1 MSSDI
6 AYMPATQLVR
16 ELRSGTISSREATTA
31 YLERIDQVNP
41 KVNAVVTLVADQAL
55 KAADA
60 LDSRRAAGDDL
71 GPLHGLPMVH
81 KDTHNTAGVRTTF
94 GSPLMKDNVPQQ
106 DDLIISRL
114 KSAGV
119 VSMGKTNTPEY
130 AAGSH
135 TFNTVFGL
143 TRNPYDLSK
152 SAGGSSGGAA
162 VALACG
168 MTPIA
173 DGSDMGGSLRNPASF
188 CNVVGLRPTIGRV
201 PSYPNPLAGFELST
215 SGPMARSIDD
225 LALMLAASSGTDARV
240 PNALTTSA
248 ADITPYEVDA
258 STLRIA
264 IAPDFSGRL
273 PIDYEVIAAVEAAGA
288 VFEGLGA
295 ALEPAMVDLSGA
307 EDAFLTRRAWQF
319 AAGFGPLIDEHPGV
333 LKESIVWNV
342 EEGRKLTGA
351 DLARAAALCV
361 ALYERMVE
369 FFNTYDALLL
379 PTAQVLPF
387 DADQE
392 YPTQINGT
400 ELGSYLEWM
409 RSCCDITAT
418 GAPGLSVPA
427 GFSSAGLPIGLQIV
441 TAPRAE
447 AKLLSI
453 GKLYEQ
459 ATRFAQT
466 RPSVL

>member
-1 MSSDI
+1 MSTDI
-6 AYMPATQLVR
+6 AFMPATQLVR
-16 ELRSGTISSREATTA
+16 ELRSGTISSREATIA

-60 LDSRRAAGDDL
+60 LDKKRAAGDDL

-81 KDTHNTAGVRTTF
+81 KDTHNTAGIRTTF

-106 DDLIISRL
+106 DDLIIARL
-114 KSAGV
+114 KAAGV

-188 CNVVGLRPTIGRV
+188 CNVVGLRPSMGRV
-201 PSYPNPLAGFELST
+201 PTHPNPLAGVELST
-215 SGPMARSIDD
+215 TGPMARTIDD
-225 LALMLAASSGTDARV
+225 LSLMLAVISGTDSRV
-240 PNALTTSA
+240 PNALSTSA
-248 ADITPYEVDA
+248 ADIAPYELDT
-258 STLRIA
+258 SRLRIA
-264 IAPDFSGRL
+264 IAPDFAGQL
-273 PIDYEVIAAVEAAGA
+273 PIDHEVMIAIEAAGA
-288 VFEGLGA
+288 VLEGLGA
-295 ALEPAMVDLSGA
+295 TVEPAIMDLEGA
-307 EDAFLTRRAWQF
+307 ENAFLIRRAWQF
-319 AAGFGPLIDEHPGV
+319 AASFGPLIDAHPGV

-342 EEGRKLTGA
+342 EEGRKLSGA
-351 DLARAAALCV
+351 DLAQAVAQSA
-361 ALYERMVE
+361 ALYERTAA
-369 FFNTYDALLL
+369 FFDNYDALLI

-387 DADQE
+387 DGDQE
-392 YPTQINGT
+392 YPTEINGK
-400 ELGSYLEWM
+400 ELGTYLEWM
-409 RSCCDITAT
+409 RACCDITVT

-427 GFSSAGLPIGLQIV
+427 GFSSTGLPIGLQIV
-441 TAPRAE
+441 AAPRAE

-453 GKLYEQ
+453 GRLYEQ
-459 ATRFAQT
+459 ATHFADT
-466 RPSVL
+466 RPSEV